1 MEPANHRKLTANIGW
16 NLIILSQ
23 HKHSWMDRV
32 LHSQLVQSLM
42 TCSIARSTDSSTHLR
57 CFSSSVTTA
66 PATLLCSLRATVSL
80 MKSACV
86 CVSVR
91 KECVSVC
98 AKERRES
105 KWGSNTDSLSLSLTP
120 SVLPPIILLYL
131 FGVICFWN
139 YSNSSSILLS
149 CLLTCM
155 CQLLR

>member
-32 LHSQLVQSLM
+32 LHSQLVQSLT

-86 CVSVR
+86 CVCAQRVCKCMCEREEREQVR
-91 KECVSVC
+91 EQH
-98 AKERRES
+98 
-105 KWGSNTDSLSLSLTP
+105 WLSLSLSLTP